1 MGTHEWKLE
10 IRFAPRYQWTRR
22 NLTARST

>member
-1 MGTHEWKLE
+1 VELRKLE